1 MNDLEPIGQT
11 IQRCQEL
18 NQRNT
23 QDWKQKSKPN
33 SESIPDFKKTMR
45 FQHAK
50 KEDIDPQ
57 IWENIK
63 EIFENEELGL
73 YIYGKVGTG
82 KTHFLHIVK
91 KEIQKIFPTKST
103 QIISTPDLFLRIK
116 STFSEIKTEKEED
129 IIKELSGSY
138 MPYDRSI
145 KILLLD
151 DLGIEKPSEWAIQTL
166 YSIIDKR
173 YQKCL
178 KTFFTS
184 NLSLDELSEKLGDRI
199 PSRIAEMCK
208 IIELT
213 GKDRRIK

>member
-1 MNDLEPIGQT
+1 MSNEEI
-11 IQRCQEL
+11 
-18 NQRNT
+18 
-23 QDWKQKSKPN
+23 KKPK
-33 SESIPDFKKTMR
+33 FR
-45 FQHAK
+45 FQNAT
-50 KEDIDPQ
+50 KETIDPQ
-57 IWENIK
+57 IWGNIQ

-82 KTHFLHIVK
+82 KTHLLHVIQ
-91 KEIQKIFPTKST
+91 KEIEKTFKGKST

-116 STFSEIKTEKEED
+116 STFSETKTEKEED

-151 DLGIEKPSEWAIQTL
+151 DMGIEKPSEWGIQTL

-173 YQKCL
+173 YQECR

-208 IIELT
+208 IIELK
-213 GKDRRIK
+213 GKDRRLK